1 MCNVKEGKDVKAKG
15 DLQNLVTSVILRQ
28 TSEFTVDDIYN
39 GTLARLVGSDFY
51 DNLEVRQRCE
61 DTIHTLFNIDCLKI
75 LGHGKYQLAMSWPA
89 VVPPKKT
96 ERKGNN
102 K

>member
-1 MCNVKEGKDVKAKG
+1 MELSSEEL
-15 DLQNLVTSVILRQ
+15 LQVLCVTVSVTIKC
-28 TSEFTVDDIYN
+28 
-39 GTLARLVGSDFY
+39 GTLHTNMQDCICSVGSDFY

-89 VVPPKKT
+89 VVPLKKQN
-96 ERKGNN
+96 G
-102 K
+102 